1 MQIDHQHQPEDA
13 HKPQTTVA
21 LLLGF
26 KPLQRNRDALVRLLT
41 SDKPPLNDDP
51 HVVYRSNQNHSWST
65 MIYCELDHT
74 ENQWE
79 LLRYCGDFTDD
90 KKSEEVKLDG
100 FGGGE
105 Y

>member
-51 HVVYRSNQNHSWST
+51 HVVYRSNQNHS
-65 MIYCELDHT
+65 
-74 ENQWE
+74 
-79 LLRYCGDFTDD
+79 
-90 KKSEEVKLDG
+90 
-100 FGGGE
+100 
-105 Y
+105 